1 MTYRDW
7 KSVYVDKTRTLAD
20 VVAKTQIANRPQV
33 TDNNA
38 KNERIL
44 AKLEETRAELHV
56 KGQIVYPPPK
66 FDLSKFTFDIEHA
79 QGGKHPHNVTEEDAR
94 NFIENAYFAIYSL
107 KAESYNYYGKGGGA
121 FVQPNHKKIRTAFKS
136 DEYNPKIQRLIE
148 VFENEIG
155 KT

>member
-1 MTYRDW
+1 MALQ
-7 KSVYVDKTRTLAD
+7 K
-20 VVAKTQIANRPQV
+20 AKDAEFAASRAQIANKPQV

-44 AKLEETRAELHV
+44 AKLEETRAELHF

-79 QGGKHPHNVTEEDAR
+79 QGGRHPHNVTEEDAR

-107 KAESYNYYGKGGGA
+107 KAESYNDYGKGGGA
-121 FVQPNHKKIRTAFKS
+121 FVQPNHKKI
-136 DEYNPKIQRLIE
+136 
-148 VFENEIG
+148 
-155 KT
+155 